1 MQGNDLEKIAKN
13 FDKMTKSEK
22 LECLK
27 YESPELLE
35 LIDEFKKKV

>member
-22 LECLK
+22 R
-27 YESPELLE
+27 
-35 LIDEFKKKV
+35 IEFKKKV

>member
-22 LECLK
+22 LELNLK
-27 YESPELLE
+27 KR
-35 LIDEFKKKV
+35 FKYKKNDF